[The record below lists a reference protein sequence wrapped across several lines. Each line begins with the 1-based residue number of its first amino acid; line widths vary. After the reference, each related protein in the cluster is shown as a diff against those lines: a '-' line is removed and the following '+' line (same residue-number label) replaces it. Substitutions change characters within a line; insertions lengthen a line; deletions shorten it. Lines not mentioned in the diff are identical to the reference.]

1 MRREVLIAVNIRRRQ
16 RMQQDVLGRDLP
28 VGRGQLASPKV
39 DAICSVVVETGNPDS
54 TLQDTIL
61 EDFAQKYEM

>member
-1 MRREVLIAVNIRRRQ
+1 
-16 RMQQDVLGRDLP
+16 MQQDVLGRDLP

-61 EDFAQKYEM
+61 EDFAQKYEMER